1 MFLIF
6 FLYFLYATIF
16 VIGKFAIA
24 ISQPIFLT
32 GARMTSAGIVS
43 YLIHHRWHK
52 TPQFSLLKKFDWF
65 VLIMMALFNV
75 YMTNAWEFW
84 SLQYMS
90 AGKTSFIYNFSPF
103 FVLLLSAVF
112 FAEKITWKKVLGMS
126 IGFVALIPM
135 LLGDSQ
141 VLDTTRHFGPLSVAD
156 LVMLGAAFAT
166 SLGWVLM
173 KHFVNKRVL
182 TPYFLNGVSL
192 FIGGLMCFVHSFLF
206 ESRPFIMTSDLSE
219 FMWYMTIMMLIQN
232 VGAYNLQTHLMHHY
246 SATVVILFSFIMPI
260 FTVILGCI
268 FLSEPIT
275 PTFFVCSAGVAVG
288 LLIFY
293 ADELLRKKR
302 SDIES

>member
-1 MFLIF
+1 MFLVF

-16 VIGKFAIA
+16 VIGKFAIT

-43 YLIHHRWHK
+43 YIIHHRWYK
-52 TPQFSLLKKFDWF
+52 TPQFSLLKKKDWF
-65 VLIMMALFNV
+65 VLILLAFFNV

-90 AGKTSFIYNFSPF
+90 AGKTSFIYNCSPF
-103 FVLLLSAVF
+103 FVLLLSSAF
-112 FAEKITWKKVLGMS
+112 FAEAITWKKFLGMM
-126 IGFVALIPM
+126 IGFLALIPM
-135 LLGDSQ
+135 LLGDCE

-156 LVMLGAAFAT
+156 FVMLGAAFAT

-173 KHFVNKRVL
+173 KHFINKRVL
-182 TPYFLNGVSL
+182 TAYFLNGVSL

-206 ESRPFIMTSDLSE
+206 ETRPFIMTDNITQFL
-219 FMWYMTIMMLIQN
+219 WYMTIMMLIQN
-232 VGAYNLQTHLMHHY
+232 VGAYNLQTELMHYY
-246 SATVVILFSFIMPI
+246 SATLITLFSFIMPL
-260 FTVILGCI
+260 FTVVLGWI

-275 PTFFVCSAGVAVG
+275 PMFFICSAGVAVG

-293 ADELLRKKR
+293 LDELSSNKKAL
-302 SDIES
+302 

>member
-1 MFLIF
+1 MLLVF

-16 VIGKFAIA
+16 VIGKFAIT

-43 YLIHHRWHK
+43 YMIHCQWYK
-52 TPQFSLLKKFDWF
+52 TPQFRLLKRMDWL
-65 VLIMMALFNV
+65 VLILLAFFNV

-103 FVLLLSAVF
+103 FVLLLSAIF
-112 FAEKITWKKVLGMS
+112 FSEEITWKKFLGMT
-126 IGFVALIPM
+126 IGFLSLVPM
-135 LLGDSQ
+135 LLGDCGF
-141 VLDTTRHFGPLSVAD
+141 VDNTRHFGRISVAD

-173 KHFVNKRVL
+173 KYFINKRVL

-206 ESRPFIMTSDLSE
+206 ESRPFIMTNNILQ
-219 FMWYMTIMMLIQN
+219 FFWYMAVMMLIQN
-232 VGAYNLQTHLMHHY
+232 VGAYNLQAELMHHY
-246 SATVVILFSFIMPI
+246 SATLITLFSFIMPL
-260 FTVILGCI
+260 FTIILGWI
-268 FLSEPIT
+268 FLNEPVT
-275 PTFFVCSAGVAVG
+275 PMFFICSGGVAIG

-293 ADELLRKKR
+293 LDELSSKKNV
-302 SDIES
+302 